1 MSQEDEH
8 EPDHSEIR
16 VTQGRASKQ
25 LQNAV
30 VSALSAKA
38 LGDERLTVPDRVK
51 EAVGRVEVAAAHVKE
66 ERARRVEE
74 HRREGRPQLPTHS
87 PRIDKL
93 ARDIAPV
100 LGTASRSER
109 DRSDL
114 GRFDRLIGSM
124 QRDITHNP
132 LWLAADHVERNVT
145 VLKLDKLVREAPE
158 LQEVQRAYAS
168 AEKRFLDAKVEVEA
182 FEKQPKWRQWV
193 DTKLRDQDL
202 KLRGAFDHA
211 AEHLLLAKQQVENTE
226 RDLRAT
232 LETTVA
238 EHNGAELNKQREA
251 RERREGIER
260 PLREA
265 LIERHVAEGL
275 TVRGETT
282 LARLQDAPDGATL
295 GFAGTINVGGF
306 EAVQLKGADGQTYL
320 GDSIALNMPAET
332 RELGKAFDVRKQDDG
347 TPTLQASS
355 EVERTLDRG
364 PVEGKIVDLQY
375 EQGRLTRLTLE
386 QADNKRIS
394 LLPKRDN
401 LLSEVR
407 APGVLGELKQGDHV
421 HLESGKV
428 RLIAPAPAKAIALGR

>member
-1 MSQEDEH
+1 MSQDEQ
-8 EPDHSEIR
+8 EADYTEIR

-25 LQNAV
+25 LQNALL
-30 VSALSAKA
+30 SALSAKA
-38 LGDERLTVPDRVK
+38 MDSEGLTVPNRVK
-51 EAVGRVEVAAAHVKE
+51 EAVARVEVAAAHVKE
-66 ERARRVEE
+66 ERTRRVQE
-74 HRREGRPQLPTHS
+74 HHSQGRPALPTHS

-93 ARDIAPV
+93 ARDITPV
-100 LGTASRSER
+100 LGTTSRSER

-132 LWLAADHVERNVT
+132 LWLAADHVEGNIT

-158 LQEVQRAYAS
+158 LQEVQRVYAS
-168 AEKRFLDAKVEVEA
+168 AEKRFVEA
-182 FEKQPKWRQWV
+182 KAQVESFEKQPAWRRWV
-193 DTKLRDQDL
+193 DTTLRDQDL

-232 LETTVA
+232 LQETVA

-251 RERREGIER
+251 RERRESIER

-265 LIERHVAEGL
+265 LIERHIAEGITL
-275 TVRGETT
+275 RGETT
-282 LARLQDAPDGATL
+282 LARLQDAPPGTTL
-295 GFAGTINVGGF
+295 RFDETVNIGGF
-306 EAVQLKGADGQTYL
+306 EVVKLKGPAGQTYL
-320 GDSIALNMPAET
+320 GDSIALNMPAAA
-332 RELGKAFDVRKQDDG
+332 RQQGKPFDVRKDNDG
-347 TPTLQASS
+347 TPTLQATI

-364 PVEGKIVDLQY
+364 PLEGKIVDLQY

-386 QADNKRIS
+386 QADNKLVS
-394 LLPKRDN
+394 LVPKRDN

-407 APGVLGELKQGDHV
+407 APGVLAELKQGDRV
-421 HLESGKV
+421 HLDGGKV
-428 RLIAPAPAKAIALGR
+428 RLIAPAPTKAIALGR